1 MKVDGREKEGEK
13 MAAKRGLW
21 EEEGEKGWRD
31 EVNPGGHKG

>member
-21 EEEGEKGWRD
+21 GGEEGWRD